1 MAFSF
6 LQRGNP
12 TESARQLS
20 LTSYEPLL
28 VLENLVTGIDNLRHD
43 VFLSPKFCDAAR
55 QHIFRLIAKHG
66 TVEDLAPAE
75 SFPGQEPENLPPRLR
90 DLRARGLKPCH
101 PADFKRPLP
110 ELRIPPLPLPN

>member
-12 TESARQLS
+12 AESARQLS

-28 VLENLVTGIDNLRHD
+28 VLENLVTGIDNVRHD

-55 QHIFRLIAKHG
+55 QHIFKLIAKHG
-66 TVEDLAPAE
+66 RVEDLAPTE
-75 SFPGQEPENLPPRLR
+75 SVPSPPQENLPARLR
-90 DLRARGLKPCH
+90 DLRARAPKPVD
-101 PADFKRPLP
+101 PLDFKRL
-110 ELRIPPLPLPN
+110 LTDLH

>member
-28 VLENLVTGIDNLRHD
+28 VLENLVTGIDNVRHD
-43 VFLSPKFCDAAR
+43 VFLSPKFCDATR
-55 QHIFRLIAKHG
+55 QHIFKLIAKHG
-66 TVEDLAPAE
+66 GVEDLAPAE
-75 SFPGQEPENLPPRLR
+75 SVPSPPQENLPARLR
-90 DLRARGLKPCH
+90 DLRARAPKPV
-101 PADFKRPLP
+101 D
-110 ELRIPPLPLPN
+110 

>member
-28 VLENLVTGIDNLRHD
+28 ALENLVTGIDNVRHD
-43 VFLSPKFCDAAR
+43 VFLSPRFCDAAR

-66 TVEDLAPAE
+66 SVEELAAAE
-75 SFPGQEPENLPPRLR
+75 SLPGQLQDNVPGRLR
-90 DLRARGLKPCH
+90 DIRARGAKPQD
-101 PADFKRPLP
+101 PVDFRRLLT
-110 ELRIPPLPLPN
+110 ELHKAALSKA